1 MNEVYL
7 LIGGNMGDR
16 IVYLTQAKEEIE
28 KQCGHIIK
36 QSSVYETAAWGMEE
50 QAAFL
55 NQVLEIQTHLS
66 PQQLLRTILTIE
78 EILGR
83 SRNIKYGPRL
93 IDIDILLFGDE
104 IIDVYGLKIPHPQ
117 MQHRRFVLEPLN
129 EIAAEKIHPVFQKTI
144 AQLLSACTDPLTVN
158 KFS

>member
-16 IVYLTQAKEEIE
+16 MMYLTKAKKEIE
-28 KQCGHIIK
+28 KQCGQIVQ

-55 NQVLEIQTHLS
+55 NLALEIETQLS
-66 PQQLLRTILTIE
+66 PQQLLKTILTIE
-78 EILGR
+78 ENLGR
-83 SRNIKYGPRL
+83 KRNIKYGPRL
-93 IDIDILLFGDE
+93 IDIDILLFGDA
-104 IIDVYGLKIPHPQ
+104 IIDVHGLKVPHPQ

-129 EIAAEKIHPVFQKTI
+129 EIAPEKIHPVLQKTI

-158 KFS
+158 KIN

>member
-16 IVYLTQAKEEIE
+16 MMYLTKAKKEIE
-28 KQCGHIIK
+28 KQCGQIVQ

-55 NQVLEIQTHLS
+55 NQVLEIETQLS
-66 PQQLLRTILTIE
+66 PQQLLKAILTIE
-78 EILGR
+78 ETLGR
-83 SRNIKYGPRL
+83 KRNIKYGPRL
-93 IDIDILLFGDE
+93 IDIDILLFGDA
-104 IIDVYGLKIPHPQ
+104 IIDVHGLKVPHPQ

-129 EIAAEKIHPVFQKTI
+129 EIAPEKIHPVLQKTI

-158 KFS
+158 KIN

>member
-16 IVYLTQAKEEIE
+16 MLYLTKAKEEIE
-28 KQCGHIIK
+28 KQCGQVLQ
-36 QSSVYETAAWGMEE
+36 QSSIYETAAWGMEE

-55 NQVLEIQTHLS
+55 NQVLEIQTQLS
-66 PQQLLRTILTIE
+66 PQQLLNNILTIE
-78 EILGR
+78 ETLGR
-83 SRNIKYGPRL
+83 KRNIKYGPRL
-93 IDIDILLFGDE
+93 IDIDILLFGNKT
-104 IIDVYGLKIPHPQ
+104 IDVHGLKIPHPQ

-129 EIAAEKIHPVFQKTI
+129 EIAAEKVHPVLQKTI

>member
-16 IVYLTQAKEEIE
+16 MLHLNKAKEEIE
-28 KQCGHIIK
+28 KQCGQIIK

-55 NQVLEIQTHLS
+55 NQVLEIQTDLS
-66 PQQLLRTILTIE
+66 PQKLLKTILKIE
-78 EILGR
+78 EDLGR
-83 SRNIKYGPRL
+83 KREIKYGPRL
-93 IDIDILLFGDE
+93 IDIDILLFGDVV
-104 IIDVYGLKIPHPQ
+104 IDMHGLKIPHPR

-129 EIAAEKIHPVFQKTI
+129 EIASEKMHPVFQKTI
-144 AQLLSACTDPLTVN
+144 AQLLSVCTDPLTVN

>member
-16 IVYLTQAKEEIE
+16 LLCLTKAKQEIE
-28 KQCGHIIK
+28 TKCGHIYK
-36 QSSVYETAAWGMEE
+36 QSSLYETAAWGLED

-55 NQVLEIQTHLS
+55 NQAIEIKTNLPAMELLEM
-66 PQQLLRTILTIE
+66 ILAIE
-78 EILGR
+78 ENMGR
-83 SRNIKYGPRL
+83 KRNEKYGPRL
-93 IDIDILLFGDE
+93 IDIDILLFNEDV
-104 IIDVYGLKIPHPQ
+104 IDVHGLKVPHPQ
-117 MQHRRFVLEPLN
+117 MQYRRFVLEPLN
-129 EIAAEKIHPVFQKTI
+129 EIASQKNHPVLKKTI

>member
-16 IVYLTQAKEEIE
+16 MMYLTKAKKEIE
-28 KQCGHIIK
+28 KQCGQIIQ
-36 QSSVYETAAWGMEE
+36 QSSVYETAAWGMED

-55 NQVLEIQTHLS
+55 NLVLEIETQLS
-66 PQQLLRTILTIE
+66 PQQLLKTILTIE
-78 EILGR
+78 ETLGR
-83 SRNIKYGPRL
+83 KRNIKYGPRL
-93 IDIDILLFGDE
+93 IDIDILLFGDA
-104 IIDVYGLKIPHPQ
+104 IIDVHGLKVPHPQ

-129 EIAAEKIHPVFQKTI
+129 EIAPEKIHPVLQKTI

-158 KFS
+158 KIN